1 MTGVA
6 PIHVLF
12 SFYFC
17 TFLISISTFLCI
29 AMLFFFFVC
38 SLCIY
43 VQCIKL
49 VRRGARVRT
58 LGSVKVKKKSYKI
71 VFLGNCR
78 FLCTQFGIISE
89 VTILGVMDL
98 RWAHWYLPIHTVVIN
113 HVILSDYRSCNCI
126 SKFLV
131 FGLCF
136 SFKKGMSK
144 MSSWFSNLVKN
155 FLQIQSNFLGEFD
168 LKIWWKTKSRNHDQ
182 DILKIKSIYNSEMVC
197 LKCLVDLHI

>member
-1 MTGVA
+1 MFCS
-6 PIHVLF
+6 L
-12 SFYFC
+12 FYFC
-17 TFLISISTFLCI
+17 TFLIAISIFLCI
-29 AMLFFFFVC
+29 ATLFFFFVC

-58 LGSVKVKKKSYKI
+58 LGSVKLKQKSYKI
-71 VFLGNCR
+71 VFPGTQILLKPINKTYI
-78 FLCTQFGIISE
+78 FKVFSFQFGIISE

-136 SFKKGMSK
+136 SFKNGMSK

-168 LKIWWKTKSRNHDQ
+168 LKIWWKTKSRKHDQ
-182 DILKIKSIYNSEMVC
+182 DILKIRSI
-197 LKCLVDLHI
+197 